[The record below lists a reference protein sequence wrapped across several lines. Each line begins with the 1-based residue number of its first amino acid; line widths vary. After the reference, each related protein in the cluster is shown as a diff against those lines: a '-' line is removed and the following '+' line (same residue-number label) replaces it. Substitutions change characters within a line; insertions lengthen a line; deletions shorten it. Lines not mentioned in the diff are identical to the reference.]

1 MSRLSH
7 KQKLYIIVGI
17 AAVAVVLQYLLHL
30 KLYAQILVTLV
41 GAIIALSMFKEMV
54 HILRS
59 GKYGVDLLAILAVVA
74 TLSVG
79 EYWASMVIL
88 IMLTGGDTLEDY
100 ASHKANT
107 ELKALLDN
115 SPQIAHKIMDDGD
128 IDDVSVNDVKVRD
141 KIVVKPGEIVPVD
154 SFIIKG
160 SGLFDESSLTGE
172 SKPVEKNLRDNVMS
186 GSLNGDNSVTLQVS
200 KLAKDSQYQQLV
212 KLVKEAESTPAH
224 FVRMAD
230 RYAVP
235 FTLAA
240 ILISLAA
247 WFFSGDPHR
256 LAEVLV
262 VASPCPLILA
272 APVAMVS
279 GMSRASRNGIV
290 VKTGDVLEKLATAKT
305 GAFDKTGTITSG
317 QLTVQDVVT
326 TSSMKVEELLQ
337 LAASAEQESSHILAR
352 SLVAYTDNQNIDL
365 APVSSLEEKTGK
377 GIEATINHKNVKVG
391 KLKFVAPNS
400 EMKPLATTTIY
411 VSVDDELC
419 GYVTFTDHVR
429 PEAKETMNTL
439 KALGVKKLMMLTGD
453 QEKIAQR
460 VAKEVGI
467 DEVKADLL
475 PQDKI
480 TALQN
485 IPKSGHPT
493 FMVGDGVNDAPSLAT
508 VDVGITMGA
517 HGSTAASESA
527 DVVILKD
534 DLSRVSKAVTISRDT
549 IKVARQSVLLG
560 IAICTALMLIAST
573 GIIPAFIGAMFQ
585 EVVDT
590 VSILWALKA
599 RYSHEQ

>member
-54 HILRS
+54 HTLRS

-128 IDDVSVNDVKVRD
+128 IDDVSVNDVKVGD

-365 APVSSLEEKTGK
+365 APVSSLEKKTGK

-493 FMVGDGVNDAPSLAT
+493 FMVGDGVNDAPPLAT
-508 VDVGITMGA
+508 VDVGIAMGA

>member
-54 HILRS
+54 HTLRS

-100 ASHKANT
+100 TSHKANT

-128 IDDVSVNDVKVRD
+128 IDDVSVNDVKVGD

-272 APVAMVS
+272 APVV
-279 GMSRASRNGIV
+279 
-290 VKTGDVLEKLATAKT
+290 
-305 GAFDKTGTITSG
+305 
-317 QLTVQDVVT
+317 
-326 TSSMKVEELLQ
+326 
-337 LAASAEQESSHILAR
+337 
-352 SLVAYTDNQNIDL
+352 
-365 APVSSLEEKTGK
+365 
-377 GIEATINHKNVKVG
+377 
-391 KLKFVAPNS
+391 
-400 EMKPLATTTIY
+400 
-411 VSVDDELC
+411 
-419 GYVTFTDHVR
+419 
-429 PEAKETMNTL
+429 
-439 KALGVKKLMMLTGD
+439 
-453 QEKIAQR
+453 
-460 VAKEVGI
+460 
-467 DEVKADLL
+467 
-475 PQDKI
+475 
-480 TALQN
+480 
-485 IPKSGHPT
+485 
-493 FMVGDGVNDAPSLAT
+493 
-508 VDVGITMGA
+508 
-517 HGSTAASESA
+517 
-527 DVVILKD
+527 
-534 DLSRVSKAVTISRDT
+534 
-549 IKVARQSVLLG
+549 
-560 IAICTALMLIAST
+560 
-573 GIIPAFIGAMFQ
+573 
-585 EVVDT
+585 
-590 VSILWALKA
+590 
-599 RYSHEQ
+599 

>member
-7 KQKLYIIVGI
+7 KQKLYIIVDI

-54 HILRS
+54 HTLRS

-115 SPQIAHKIMDDGD
+115 SPQVAHKIMDDGD
-128 IDDVSVNDVKVRD
+128 IDDVSVNDVKVGD

-326 TSSMKVEELLQ
+326 TSSMKV
-337 LAASAEQESSHILAR
+337 
-352 SLVAYTDNQNIDL
+352 
-365 APVSSLEEKTGK
+365 
-377 GIEATINHKNVKVG
+377 
-391 KLKFVAPNS
+391 
-400 EMKPLATTTIY
+400 
-411 VSVDDELC
+411 
-419 GYVTFTDHVR
+419 
-429 PEAKETMNTL
+429 
-439 KALGVKKLMMLTGD
+439 
-453 QEKIAQR
+453 
-460 VAKEVGI
+460 
-467 DEVKADLL
+467 
-475 PQDKI
+475 
-480 TALQN
+480 
-485 IPKSGHPT
+485 
-493 FMVGDGVNDAPSLAT
+493 
-508 VDVGITMGA
+508 
-517 HGSTAASESA
+517 
-527 DVVILKD
+527 
-534 DLSRVSKAVTISRDT
+534 
-549 IKVARQSVLLG
+549 
-560 IAICTALMLIAST
+560 
-573 GIIPAFIGAMFQ
+573 
-585 EVVDT
+585 
-590 VSILWALKA
+590 
-599 RYSHEQ
+599 

>member
-54 HILRS
+54 HTLRS

-128 IDDVSVNDVKVRD
+128 IDDVSVNDVKVGD
-141 KIVVKPGEIVPVD
+141 KIVVKPGEI
-154 SFIIKG
+154 
-160 SGLFDESSLTGE
+160 E

-391 KLKFVAPNS
+391 KLKFIAPNS

-508 VDVGITMGA
+508 VDVGIAMGA

>member
-41 GAIIALSMFKEMV
+41 GAIIALSMFKEMI
-54 HILRS
+54 HTLRS

-128 IDDVSVNDVKVRD
+128 IDDVSVNDVKVGD

-290 VKTGDVLEKLATAKT
+290 VKTGDVL
-305 GAFDKTGTITSG
+305 DKTGTITSG

-377 GIEATINHKNVKVG
+377 GIEATINHKK
-391 KLKFVAPNS
+391 
-400 EMKPLATTTIY
+400 
-411 VSVDDELC
+411 C
-419 GYVTFTDHVR
+419 
-429 PEAKETMNTL
+429 
-439 KALGVKKLMMLTGD
+439 
-453 QEKIAQR
+453 
-460 VAKEVGI
+460 
-467 DEVKADLL
+467 
-475 PQDKI
+475 
-480 TALQN
+480 
-485 IPKSGHPT
+485 
-493 FMVGDGVNDAPSLAT
+493 
-508 VDVGITMGA
+508 
-517 HGSTAASESA
+517 
-527 DVVILKD
+527 
-534 DLSRVSKAVTISRDT
+534 
-549 IKVARQSVLLG
+549 
-560 IAICTALMLIAST
+560 
-573 GIIPAFIGAMFQ
+573 
-585 EVVDT
+585 
-590 VSILWALKA
+590 
-599 RYSHEQ
+599 

>member
-54 HILRS
+54 HTLHS

-128 IDDVSVNDVKVRD
+128 IDDVSVNDVKVGD

-377 GIEATINHKNVKVG
+377 GIEVKLDAKN
-391 KLKFVAPNS
+391 L
-400 EMKPLATTTIY
+400 
-411 VSVDDELC
+411 
-419 GYVTFTDHVR
+419 
-429 PEAKETMNTL
+429 
-439 KALGVKKLMMLTGD
+439 
-453 QEKIAQR
+453 
-460 VAKEVGI
+460 
-467 DEVKADLL
+467 
-475 PQDKI
+475 
-480 TALQN
+480 
-485 IPKSGHPT
+485 
-493 FMVGDGVNDAPSLAT
+493 
-508 VDVGITMGA
+508 
-517 HGSTAASESA
+517 
-527 DVVILKD
+527 
-534 DLSRVSKAVTISRDT
+534 
-549 IKVARQSVLLG
+549 
-560 IAICTALMLIAST
+560 
-573 GIIPAFIGAMFQ
+573 
-585 EVVDT
+585 
-590 VSILWALKA
+590 
-599 RYSHEQ
+599 

>member
-1 MSRLSH
+1 MFINKTYFFLDMGGFIMSRLSH

-54 HILRS
+54 HTLRS

-128 IDDVSVNDVKVRD
+128 IDDVSVNDVKVGD

-365 APVSSLEEKTGK
+365 APVSSLEEKTDK

-453 QEKIAQR
+453 QEKIAQ
-460 VAKEVGI
+460 
-467 DEVKADLL
+467 
-475 PQDKI
+475 
-480 TALQN
+480 
-485 IPKSGHPT
+485 
-493 FMVGDGVNDAPSLAT
+493 
-508 VDVGITMGA
+508 
-517 HGSTAASESA
+517 
-527 DVVILKD
+527 
-534 DLSRVSKAVTISRDT
+534 
-549 IKVARQSVLLG
+549 
-560 IAICTALMLIAST
+560 
-573 GIIPAFIGAMFQ
+573 
-585 EVVDT
+585 
-590 VSILWALKA
+590 
-599 RYSHEQ
+599 

>member
-1 MSRLSH
+1 MKLKGFANIFLKYKNYLMLSFIMF
-7 KQKLYIIVGI
+7 LTIM
-17 AAVAVVLQYLLHL
+17 VVLSSTLERKYDL
-30 KLYAQILVTLV
+30 KL
-41 GAIIALSMFKEMV
+41 
-54 HILRS
+54 
-59 GKYGVDLLAILAVVA
+59 
-74 TLSVG
+74 G
-79 EYWASMVIL
+79 EV
-88 IMLTGGDTLEDY
+88 
-100 ASHKANT
+100 
-107 ELKALLDN
+107 
-115 SPQIAHKIMDDGD
+115 
-128 IDDVSVNDVKVRD
+128 
-141 KIVVKPGEIVPVD
+141 
-154 SFIIKG
+154 
-160 SGLFDESSLTGE
+160 
-172 SKPVEKNLRDNVMS
+172 
-186 GSLNGDNSVTLQVS
+186 
-200 KLAKDSQYQQLV
+200 SQYTIKAPRETQDKYSTEHRIKVAQDEV
-212 KLVKEAESTPAH
+212 AAQFNHRKE
-224 FVRMAD
+224 VR
-230 RYAVP
+230 Y
-235 FTLAA
+235 
-240 ILISLAA
+240 
-247 WFFSGDPHR
+247 
-256 LAEVLV
+256 
-262 VASPCPLILA
+262 
-272 APVAMVS
+272 
-279 GMSRASRNGIV
+279 
-290 VKTGDVLEKLATAKT
+290 DVLEKLATAKT

-508 VDVGITMGA
+508 VDVGIAMGA

-549 IKVARQSVLLG
+549 IRVARQSVLLG